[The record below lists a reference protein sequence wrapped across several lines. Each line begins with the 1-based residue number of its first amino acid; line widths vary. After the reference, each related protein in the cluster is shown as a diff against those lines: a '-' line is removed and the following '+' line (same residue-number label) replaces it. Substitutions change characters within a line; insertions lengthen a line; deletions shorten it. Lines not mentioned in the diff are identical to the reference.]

1 MPVMTSAVH
10 PSGTQDNGRPRNRLL
25 ASLPLEEFQRI
36 QPQLTTVPVRAR
48 HIFHKRGDRIRE
60 VFFPNGGV
68 SSITA
73 AMRDGSMVEVAT
85 IGDEGMIG
93 VAAFFGAERS
103 AGDSVMQVPDTD
115 AEMMPVEAFTAE
127 IERNGALHHCVRRY
141 SQGLMSLIMQSTAC
155 MALHPVHERCC
166 RWLLMTHDRIRRDEF
181 ELSHEFLATMLGSSR
196 PTVTLIA
203 GTLQQA
209 GLIRYRHGHMT
220 ILDREGLEA
229 AACECYSTVKQT
241 FDDLGL

>member
-1 MPVMTSAVH
+1 
-10 PSGTQDNGRPRNRLL
+10 
-25 ASLPLEEFQRI
+25 
-36 QPQLTTVPVRAR
+36 
-48 HIFHKRGDRIRE
+48 
-60 VFFPNGGV
+60 
-68 SSITA
+68 
-73 AMRDGSMVEVAT
+73 
-85 IGDEGMIG
+85 
-93 VAAFFGAERS
+93 
-103 AGDSVMQVPDTD
+103 
-115 AEMMPVEAFTAE
+115 
-127 IERNGALHHCVRRY
+127 
-141 SQGLMSLIMQSTAC
+141 
-155 MALHPVHERCC
+155 
-166 RWLLMTHDRIRRDEF
+166 MTHDRIRRDEF